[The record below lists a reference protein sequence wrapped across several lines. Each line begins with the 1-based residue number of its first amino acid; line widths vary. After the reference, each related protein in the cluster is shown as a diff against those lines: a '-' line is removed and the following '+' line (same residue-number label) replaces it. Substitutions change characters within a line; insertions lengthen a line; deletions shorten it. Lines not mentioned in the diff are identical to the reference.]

1 MVTTKTNR
9 IISFILVVCMLVGML
24 PTQVFATEIKN
35 NSGATNN
42 PGEEVVVEDADRVE
56 TIYTVKYYKDSID
69 SEDNLLGKYQVNSY
83 VDYELNFDE
92 INLNTYLP
100 DGYDGGIVVKASSD
114 NVVKNDGSSIVYVLY
129 TPATPEGQELL
140 NKVKA
145 ENEVV
150 EDITELIVY
159 IEDNGYTQY
168 ELSFAT
174 DIATIK
180 SDVIPTDTILVID
193 GSLTMLNQTINTSGA
208 STFSENSSTITGEE
222 ALYGMLVEFI
232 EYYYETQPENSKLGI
247 VIYGYNS
254 MHGYD
259 TVVELTELG
268 DSTADAF
275 IDAIKFPKSD
285 WDWNN
290 GVYALKKA
298 KDMFLEAEHLYQG
311 QDGNYYDRARH
322 VIFFGSNSFANYQT
336 FNEASAYNPSITSDN
351 EAINQAEIIRGKLGD
366 IILANNMGATL
377 DTKTMTPTYFYGYG
391 HKNVADKN
399 EAWKNFVINDGN
411 MWSWTSGNFVREQTG
426 AGAKFHSVGLFTSKL
441 SEERL
446 EMAENLFKNMADKG
460 EFYSGNNTA
469 DLYAAIEDIIADM
482 YVSNDIYLDVIVD
495 NNFKVIEA
503 INANK
508 VLLNSDDTTT
518 VMYGPMQSDGIFHF
532 EDSLVVAAKEE
543 DNTEAPTYRVVA
555 YTYVNGNKVILT
567 QYDLVTDAVEKDW
580 EDKGYTPISSFEY
593 ELVGTH
599 VYLKNFIGD
608 ETEIKLAPSYK
619 IGNNVYKVTR
629 ILDECF
635 EGSDITS
642 IEMSDSITNIGV
654 EAFKNCSSLSKVTLP
669 ENLEAI
675 YNGVFMNCTALK
687 SIDFP
692 VNMTY
697 LGSYAFYNTGLTYA
711 DVSDNIYYIG
721 LYCFAECKDLQNVDL
736 SKSLLKVNNNTFE
749 NCVKLESVEIPDN
762 VFSINDYAFNGCTS
776 LTSISINKNTYM
788 IGNYA
793 FANCPNILEVTLP
806 ATSIYPLNAFAE
818 SNKLEK
824 VTLNQ
829 GNYNYSLLANYK
841 SNREFG
847 TEGGNYENS
856 LWQAHKDTVTTMV
869 FEESVKTLGTD
880 ICNNMDALETVI
892 MEDGITKIGA
902 YCFYDCDA
910 LETIVFP
917 STLGS
922 IPALT
927 CFSCDNLKDVTF
939 NCVEDENGA
948 PHGIESIGQGAFM
961 DCVKIE
967 ELVIPDSCISV
978 DQSEHTTWEGA
989 FYNCTGLTTL
999 TIPINVKVDS
1009 YGLGSKIFYGN
1020 NITEVTFTRGTTGIG
1035 AEYGDFSFIQG
1046 LASSQTVTKVT
1057 FDEGITRIGK
1067 NTLSGTG
1074 IEDISIP
1081 STLVEIGQDAFSGLG
1096 NVKKMAVD
1104 GEYSN
1109 TIVFENVTD
1118 IGNSAFSGF
1127 GFDGTFVFNFED
1139 QVKIGDRA
1147 FYGAQLKE
1155 VNFNGG
1161 VSEVGSYA
1169 FTNATFTATQK
1180 KLNLDGCITLKDYAL
1195 YGWSALEEIT
1205 IGNTLEYI
1213 GTHAFDGCGVKELYL
1228 GTNVETIEPDAFIGA
1243 SNLMH
1248 IEVDEA
1254 NPYFEGNDAQTILW
1268 NEDKSAIIW
1277 VSPLYEGELYIPA
1290 GTTLTA
1296 DLVRDHDYITKI
1308 TFEPRND
1315 LKVIPNN
1322 CFNNMDGLVEITLP
1336 EGVEIIG
1343 GGVFNNCISL
1353 KTINF
1358 PTTLKAI
1365 APGNTDGMTFF
1376 NCVSLEKLVFPEG
1389 LVHIGG
1395 NWGSANNSCFYNCN
1409 RLETIYFPSTLVFNA
1424 SGYYNGAFR
1433 TTMFTGCNSLA
1444 HIYIG
1449 DESTALSANSTFT
1462 KLQNIEQ
1469 TVTYWSTDH
1478 VTTTGLTEIAD
1489 YAFQNDKTLKRI
1501 DITDTVIRIGK
1512 YAFSGSGLAGVV
1524 TIPSSVVEIGTHA
1537 FNQTYVK
1544 ELIVNANIST
1554 IPENF
1559 ASNNP
1564 YLTTVVLPDTIT
1576 TINKNAFASC
1586 TDLTNIVLPDGLT
1599 TLGNAAFNGCTSLET
1614 IEIPSGVTTLNEGLF
1629 YNCSSLKNVTLH
1641 DGLTTIGK
1649 TVFYNNTSLETLTIP
1664 ASVTSIDASSLT
1676 GCINLHITVDANNPN
1691 YSTNEDGTI
1700 LYNKN
1705 KTSIIWYNPSIKTI
1719 DLSDSNLTTV
1729 PGFGG
1734 NKVVEKV
1741 IFPDSATAVVGGAFQ
1756 NCTSLTSVIMNEGLT
1771 KLNGNTF
1778 NGCTSLK
1785 EVTLPST
1792 LQTVNTSDFTNN
1804 GLEKIYVADGSS
1816 YLTATDENTALYS
1829 ADMGTCYWAL
1839 EFFRVNG
1846 ESFNDLASAINAASN
1861 GDTIYVVNSY
1871 NMTQAITIPANK
1883 ELTFKPLEKNVVI
1896 TTNGYQITNNSKIT
1910 ISGNNEKTLTWKST
1924 SNSSGFNAYADI
1936 VIANGGVL
1944 YGPEKNQYKQL
1955 IIPQADIT
1963 VTVKDG
1969 AVVGYANYFFSNGSK
1984 GTYVVEPG
1992 AKFDS
1997 LNYIIQNENGTYE
2010 NLTAT
2015 FINCANTLDRAF
2027 IVGDTAYSSL
2037 QTAVDAASNGD
2048 TIYVVTDTNVGTAVT
2063 IPADKELTIMAL
2075 DKDVTITQ
2083 SALITNNSKLT
2094 IKGNGEHTLT
2104 IQASKAMDQFNAY
2117 ADIVIGDGAIVYGN
2131 AKGKNSIIVPKAV
2144 INLTVETGATMG
2156 YANYAYYNNN
2166 GATYTIGDSAN
2177 FTNLNYIVYN
2187 ANGSVGRKVSYDN
2200 CTNTLANNSNVAMV
2214 NDVTYGTLEDAI
2226 NNAVDGDII
2235 YIMDNCTLAT
2245 AITIPADKELTIM
2258 PYDGNFTVS
2267 QSAAITN
2274 NSKLTIKGNGDYTL
2288 TFKATKAMDM
2298 FLPYADITVG
2308 TGAFLNGNAK
2318 GKNSVISA
2326 KAAMTLTVEDGAGIG
2341 YANYGFYNGSYG
2353 TYVIE
2358 EGAIF
2363 DSLTNVVANKNGTY
2377 INYTATFTNCDNI
2390 LDMPL
2395 MVNGVGYDT
2404 LANAISAASDGDTIY
2419 VMTDYTLPGAITFPA
2434 GKELTLS
2441 AYNKDVTI
2449 YQTNKNHKITVNG
2462 ALTITGNVIDDTEYT
2477 LTVQASTNV
2486 DQFLVYAPLTIKSG
2500 ASVLGNGSY
2509 TNFFCYNGSLVVVEG
2524 GATVGNASQAWYG
2537 TGSYEIHANAKFVN
2551 LGNVVSGTHSGR
2563 VQNGV
2568 IYENV
2573 SGQLTANWEP
2583 AIMVNDE
2590 RYYTLQEA
2598 IEVANDGDTIYI
2610 LDNFDI
2616 EEEVIIPEN
2625 KALTIMPYEK
2635 NVVITQ
2641 LATITN
2647 NSALTLSGNGD
2658 YTLTL
2663 NAQNVDAFA
2672 PNEAITIL
2680 EGAEVYET
2688 VLFGQKAAEANIVSG
2703 KAGWK
2708 GNYNGVAYT
2717 NCVDKGNDIN
2727 FEFTAPS
2734 DGTYVFYATAAY
2746 NGRNFN
2752 LYVDDTLIGTYSD
2765 SLTEVELELTEGT
2778 HVIRVT
2784 NASGYPPIW
2793 DTFYV
2798 RYATCVND
2806 KYYTAPAT
2814 LSLDEE
2820 VTETSETSDEVEAT
2834 EPEATITPEEEVVKD
2849 TETTDSNAIK
2859 TENTSNE
2866 A

>member
-1 MVTTKTNR
+1 MVYTKTNR
-9 IISFILVVCMLVGML
+9 IISFILVVCMLVGMM
-24 PTQVFATEIKN
+24 PMNVFATEVGGSN
-35 NSGATNN
+35 NN
-42 PGEEVVVEDADRVE
+42 PTTPDNKTEVVVDTDK
-56 TIYTVKYYKDSID
+56 TITTYTVKYYKDSID
-69 SEDNLLGKYQVNSY
+69 NEDNFLGKYQVNGY
-83 VDYELNFDE
+83 AGAEINFDE
-92 INLNTYLP
+92 ISLNTYLP
-100 DGYDGGIVVKASSD
+100 AEYDGGIVVKADSD
-114 NVVKNDGSSIVYVLY
+114 NVVKANGSSVVYVLY

-145 ENEVV
+145 ENAVV
-150 EDITELIVY
+150 EDITEHLVY
-159 IEDNGYTQY
+159 IEDYGYTQY
-168 ELSFAT
+168 ELNFET

-193 GSLTMLNQTINTSGA
+193 GSLTMLNQTINQSNNALADG
-208 STFSENSSTITGEE
+208 NNTITGEE
-222 ALYGMLVEFI
+222 ALYGMLVKFI
-232 EYYYETQPENSKLGI
+232 EYYYDTQPENSKLGM
-247 VIYGYNS
+247 VFYGYNS

-259 TVVELTELG
+259 KVVDLTELG
-268 DSTADAF
+268 DSSAEAF
-275 IDAIKFPKSD
+275 IDEIEFPKSD

-290 GVYALKKA
+290 GVYALKQA

-311 QDGNYYDRARH
+311 QDGNYYNRARH

-336 FNEASAYNPSITSDN
+336 FNEASAYQPSITSDN
-351 EAINQAEIIRGKLGD
+351 EAINQAEVIRGKWED
-366 IILANNMGATL
+366 VILANNMGAVL
-377 DTKTMTPTYFYGYG
+377 DTVTMTPTYLYGYG
-391 HKNVADKN
+391 HKTAADKN
-399 EAWKNFVINDGN
+399 EAWKNLVINDGDTWN
-411 MWSWTSGNFVREQTG
+411 WTSGNFDRVQNG
-426 AGAKFHSVGLFTSKL
+426 AGATFHSVGLFTSKL

-446 EMAENLFKNMADKG
+446 EMSINLFKNMADKN
-460 EFYSGNNTA
+460 EFYYGDNTA
-469 DLYAAIEDIIADM
+469 DLYSAIEDVIADM
-482 YVSNDIYLDVIVD
+482 YVSNDIYIDVIID
-495 NNFKVIEA
+495 SNFKVLEA
-503 INANK
+503 LNADR

-518 VMYGPMQSDGIFHF
+518 VMYGPMKSDGIFHF
-532 EDSLVVAAKEE
+532 EDGLVVAAKEE
-543 DNTEAPTYRVVA
+543 DYTEEPTYRVVA

-567 QYDLVTDAVEKDW
+567 QYDLVADAIEKDW
-580 EDKGYTPISSFEY
+580 EQKDYTPISSFEY

-608 ETEIKLAPSYK
+608 ETTIKIAPSYK
-619 IGNNVYKVTR
+619 IDGNVYKVTQ
-629 ILDECF
+629 IGDSCF
-635 EGSDITS
+635 EGSNITS
-642 IEMSDSITNIGV
+642 VEMSQYITKIGV
-654 EAFKNCSSLSKVTLP
+654 EAFKDCASLSKVTLP
-669 ENLEAI
+669 DNLEAI

-692 VNMTY
+692 ANMTY

-711 DVSDNIYYIG
+711 DVSDSIYYIG
-721 LYCFAECKDLQNVDL
+721 LYCFAECKNLQNVDL
-736 SKSLLKVNNNTFE
+736 SKSLLKVNNHTFE
-749 NCVKLESVEIPDN
+749 NCVKLESIEIPDN
-762 VFSINDYAFNGCTS
+762 VFAVNDYAFNGCTS
-776 LTSISINKNTYM
+776 LADVEINSNTYL

-793 FANCPNILEVTLP
+793 FANCPNILNVTIP
-806 ATSIYPLNAFAE
+806 ETTIYPLNAFEE
-818 SNKLEK
+818 SDKLES
-824 VTLNQ
+824 VTVV
-829 GNYNYSLLANYK
+829 GGPYNYSLVANYK

-856 LWQAHKDTVTTMV
+856 LWQAHKDTVTTMTFQGTKV
-869 FEESVKTLGTD
+869 LGTD
-880 ICNNMDALETVI
+880 ICRDMDVLTDVEIHEAEQ
-892 MEDGITKIGA
+892 IGA

-910 LETIVFP
+910 LESIYFP

-939 NCVEDENGA
+939 DCEQDEEGIF
-948 PHGIESIGQGAFM
+948 HGIESIGQGAFM
-961 DCVKIE
+961 DCVNIE
-967 ELVIPDSCISV
+967 ELVIPDSCIYV

-989 FYNCTGLTTL
+989 FYNCTGLKKLTL
-999 TIPINVKVDS
+999 PINVKVDS

-1020 NITEVTFTRGTTGIG
+1020 NVTEIVFTEGTTGIG
-1035 AEYGDFSFIQG
+1035 ADYGDFSFIQG
-1046 LASSQTVTKVT
+1046 LNSQSVVTKVT
-1057 FDEGITRIGK
+1057 FDDGITRVGK

-1074 IEDISIP
+1074 IEYISVP
-1081 STLVEIGQDAFSGLG
+1081 STLVEVGQDAFSGLS
-1096 NVKKMAVD
+1096 NVKEMAVD
-1104 GEYSN
+1104 GESSD

-1118 IGNSAFSGF
+1118 IGASAFSGF

-1169 FTNATFTATQK
+1169 FTNASFTTTQDYI
-1180 KLNLDGCITLKDYAL
+1180 NLTGTTIINDYAF
-1195 YGWSALEEIT
+1195 YGWPALTDVT

-1213 GTHAFDGCGVKELYL
+1213 GTHAFDGCGIESLYI
-1228 GTNVETIEPDAFIGA
+1228 GTNVETIEPDAFVGA

-1254 NPYFEGNDAQTILW
+1254 NPYFEGNDAKTILW

-1308 TFEPRND
+1308 TFEPRDD

-1322 CFNNMDGLVEITLP
+1322 CFNSMDSLVEITLP
-1336 EGVEIIG
+1336 EGVEVIG
-1343 GGVFNNCISL
+1343 GGVFNSCISL

-1395 NWGSANNSCFYNCN
+1395 NWGAANNSCFYNCN
-1409 RLETIYFPSTLVFNA
+1409 RLETIYFPSTLVFN

-1564 YLTTVVLPDTIT
+1564 YLTTVTLPDTIT

-1599 TLGNAAFNGCTSLET
+1599 TLGNAVFNGCTSLET

-1676 GCINLHITVDANNPN
+1676 GCTNLHITVDANNPN

-1705 KTSIIWYNPSIKTI
+1705 KTSIIWYNPSTTTI

-1839 EFFRVNG
+1839 EFFRLND
-1846 ESFNDLASAINAASN
+1846 ESYTDLATVIGAAN
-1861 GDTIYVVNSY
+1861 DGDTIYVVNSY
-1871 NMTQAITIPANK
+1871 NMTSAITIPKNK
-1883 ELTFKPLEKNVVI
+1883 ELTFAPLDKNVTI
-1896 TTNGYQITNNSKIT
+1896 TTNNNQVTNNSKIT
-1910 ISGNNEKTLTWKST
+1910 LTGNNGNTLTWSST
-1924 SNSSGFNAYADI
+1924 GNAQGFNAYADI
-1936 VIANGGVL
+1936 VIDNGTIL
-1944 YGPEKNQYKQL
+1944 YGPAKNQYKSL
-1955 IIPQADIT
+1955 ILPQADMT
-1963 VTVKDG
+1963 VTVKEG
-1969 AVVGYANYFFSNGSK
+1969 AKVGYANYFFNNTNY
-1984 GTYVVEPG
+1984 GTYVVEAG
-1992 AKFDS
+1992 AIFEE
-1997 LNYIIQNENGTYE
+1997 LNYIVANENGTYE

-2015 FINCANTLDRAF
+2015 FINCANTLDKAF
-2027 IVGDTAYSSL
+2027 LVGDTAFSSL
-2037 QTAVDAASNGD
+2037 QAAVDAASNGD

-2063 IPADKELTIMAL
+2063 IPANKELTIMAQ

-2200 CTNTLANNSNVAMV
+2200 CTNTLTNNSNVAMV
-2214 NDVTYGTLEDAI
+2214 NDVTYGSLVDAI

-2274 NSKLTIKGNGDYTL
+2274 NSKLIIKGNGDYTL

-2363 DSLTNVVANKNGTY
+2363 DSLTYVVTTKNGTY
-2377 INYTATFTNCDNI
+2377 TNYTATFTNCDNT

-2434 GKELTLS
+2434 DKELTLS
-2441 AYNKDVTI
+2441 AYDRNVTI
-2449 YQTNKNHKITVNG
+2449 YQTNNRHNIRNNG
-2462 ALTITGNVIDDTEYT
+2462 PLTIAGNVIDGVEYT
-2477 LTVQASTNV
+2477 LTIKANTNI
-2486 DQFLVYAPLTIKSG
+2486 DQFTVYAPLTIKSG
-2500 ASVLGNGSY
+2500 VSVLGAGSY
-2509 TNFFCYNGSLVVVEG
+2509 TNFFCYNGTLVTVEG

-2537 TGSYEIHANAKFVN
+2537 TGTYEIYTGAKFIN
-2551 LGNVVSGTHSGR
+2551 LGNMVSGTHSGR
-2563 VQNGV
+2563 IQEGV

-2573 SGQLTANWEP
+2573 KGQLTANWIKP
-2583 AIMVNDE
+2583 VMVNDE

-2598 IEVANDGDTIYI
+2598 IDVANDGDTIYI
-2610 LDNFDI
+2610 LGDFKI
-2616 EEEVIIPEN
+2616 EEETIIPEN
-2625 KALTIMPYEK
+2625 KALTIMPYDS
-2635 NVVITQ
+2635 NVTITQ
-2641 LATITN
+2641 TVPITN
-2647 NSALTLSGNGD
+2647 NSALTLSGNGE

-2663 NAQNVDAFA
+2663 SAVNVDAFNQ
-2672 PNEAITIL
+2672 NEVINIL
-2680 EGAEVYET
+2680 DGADVCES
-2688 VLFGQKAAEANIVSG
+2688 VLFSQKAAEANIVSG
-2703 KAGWK
+2703 KPGWN
-2708 GNYNGVAYT
+2708 GTYNGVSFT
-2717 NCVDKGNDIN
+2717 NCVDYGKDIN
-2727 FEFTAPS
+2727 FEFEAPS
-2734 DGTYVFYATAAY
+2734 DGKYTFYATAAF
-2746 NGRNFN
+2746 NDRNFN
-2752 LYVDDTLIGTYSD
+2752 LYVDGTHIGGYSNT
-2765 SLTEVELELTEGT
+2765 LTEIELELTAGT
-2778 HVIRVT
+2778 HTIRVT
-2784 NASGYPPIW
+2784 NGSGNPPIW

-2798 RYATCVND
+2798 RYAASVKD
-2806 KYYTAPAT
+2806 KYLPEVAT
-2814 LSLDEE
+2814 LGLDEE
-2820 VTETSETSDEVEAT
+2820 ATGTPVVSDET
-2834 EPEATITPEEEVVKD
+2834 EISDSEATIIP
-2849 TETTDSNAIK
+2849 
-2859 TENTSNE
+2859 
-2866 A
+2866 